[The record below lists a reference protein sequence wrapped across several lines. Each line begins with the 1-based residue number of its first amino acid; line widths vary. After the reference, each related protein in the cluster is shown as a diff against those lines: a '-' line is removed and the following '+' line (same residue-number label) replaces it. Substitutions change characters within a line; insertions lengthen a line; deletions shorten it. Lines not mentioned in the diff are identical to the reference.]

1 MMNTDHF
8 VAVKILL
15 NTRNLT
21 LNSLNKGIN

>member
-8 VAVKILL
+8 VAVKVLL
-15 NTRNLT
+15 NTRKLI